1 MPLQKWLHYSSLR
14 CRNQHGRPL
23 NVLLNNS
30 KPQYVPFIS
39 PIICHHISQPSFIF
53 PAGNTHLCSSS
64 GRREKGVK
72 VNQYK
77 FKGIVCPGV
86 IYSFWW
92 CFKPALGKKTKKKHA
107 GYSFTYNYNEC
118 ELSSLKKGSEA
129 PWKKPKSSLCNVWTI
144 LQDWSHMTWLRV
156 SNRLKKTKQMMTEFL
171 FLKLFF

>member
-92 CFKPALGKKTKKKHA
+92 CFKPALGKKKKKTCWLLF
-107 GYSFTYNYNEC
+107 YIQLQWMWTFKLE
-118 ELSSLKKGSEA
+118 KG
-129 PWKKPKSSLCNVWTI
+129 
-144 LQDWSHMTWLRV
+144 LR
-156 SNRLKKTKQMMTEFL
+156 STMKET
-171 FLKLFF
+171 

>member
-86 IYSFWW
+86 IYSFWL
-92 CFKPALGKKTKKKHA
+92 CFKPALGKKNKKKTCWLLF
-107 GYSFTYNYNEC
+107 YIQLQWMWTFKLE
-118 ELSSLKKGSEA
+118 KG
-129 PWKKPKSSLCNVWTI
+129 
-144 LQDWSHMTWLRV
+144 LR
-156 SNRLKKTKQMMTEFL
+156 STMKET
-171 FLKLFF
+171 